1 MFLIS
6 QFLGSFSTLE
16 VSAVGRVGIVLSRD
30 NTSALKRPDPGCGS
44 QEKLSALPGTPV
56 EYCAPPPYSAQF
68 QATLCSQ
75 IILLDFTSELFHF

>member
-16 VSAVGRVGIVLSRD
+16 VSAVGRAGIVLSRD

-56 EYCAPPPYSAQF
+56 EYCAPPPYSAQL

-75 IILLDFTSELFHF
+75 IISLDFTSELFHL